1 LELRHEFDLPTQ
13 VDTCWELLLD
23 LERVAPCLPGAEI
36 TRRVD
41 DRTYEVTTKV
51 HLGPVRMTYAGEVVI
66 AKVDPAAHR
75 TVMQAT
81 VKDVRGQ
88 GTARARIVTQLV
100 PQGQS
105 THAISVTE
113 LELTG
118 RVAQVGRGI
127 VADVSNQLA
136 GQFAASLTE
145 LAAPGAPTPTSKPK
159 LGLFKLLLAVLRA
172 RLGRL
177 GLGRA

>member
-1 LELRHEFDLPTQ
+1 MELRHEFDLPAP
-13 VDTCWELLLD
+13 VEACWELLLD

-41 DRTYEVTTKV
+41 ERTYQVTTKV
-51 HLGPVRMTYAGEVVI
+51 HLGPMRMIYAGEVVI
-66 AKVDPAAHR
+66 AQVDPAAHQ

-88 GTARARIVTQLV
+88 GTASARIVTQLV

-118 RVAQVGRGI
+118 RVAQVARGI

-145 LAAPGAPTPTSKPK
+145 LAAGQAPAPASERN
-159 LGLFKLLLAVLRA
+159 LGVFKLLLAVLRA
-172 RLGRL
+172 RLRRL
-177 GLGRA
+177 GLSRA